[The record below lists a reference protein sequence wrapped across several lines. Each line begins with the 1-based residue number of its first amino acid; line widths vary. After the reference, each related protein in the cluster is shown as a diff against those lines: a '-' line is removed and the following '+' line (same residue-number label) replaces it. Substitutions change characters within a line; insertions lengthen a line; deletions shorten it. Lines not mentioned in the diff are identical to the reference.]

1 MKRIVISLLIALF
14 GLNSRAALPE
24 VTLQDIE
31 GNHVSMASLAGEGKP
46 VILSFFATWCKP
58 CMRELKAI
66 SELYPDWQEETGV
79 EMYIISIDQ
88 AQDVQKVRPLVDGNG
103 WEYHV
108 LLDPNGTFKRAMNVQ
123 NIPHLFVLD
132 GKGTIVFQQ
141 AGYTDGEETE
151 IAKYLK

>member
-1 MKRIVISLLIALF
+1 MKRIIISLLIALF

-31 GNHVSMASLAGEGKP
+31 GNEVSMASLAGKGKP